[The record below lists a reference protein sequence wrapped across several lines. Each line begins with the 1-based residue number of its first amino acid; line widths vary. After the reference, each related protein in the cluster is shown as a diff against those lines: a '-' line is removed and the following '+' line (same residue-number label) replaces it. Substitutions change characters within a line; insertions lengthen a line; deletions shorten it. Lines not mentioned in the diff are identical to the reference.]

1 MALSL
6 GVNAISDLEIIK
18 NGFDFSYLLE
28 LVSGVI
34 PSLICITLHELSH
47 GLVAYS
53 LGDDTAKR
61 AGRLT
66 LNPLKHL
73 DPIGLLMMLTVH
85 FGYAKPVPVNMYKFK
100 NPKRDMAIT
109 ALAGPVSNV
118 LITVVFLLL
127 YGALYLPLQGGTIGS
142 YMLDMLQLTAYISM
156 GYAIFN
162 ILPIPPLDGSKVV
175 FSLLD
180 EGSYRKLM
188 QYERYGGLVL
198 MALVWT
204 GILGKP
210 LSAAIRWAYSE
221 LFPLAE
227 WAYNLVQ
234 TLFYQ

>member
-1 MALSL
+1 
-6 GVNAISDLEIIK
+6 VNTISDLEIIK
-18 NGFDFSYLLE
+18 NGFDFSYLLGI
-28 LVSGVI
+28 LRSVI

-73 DPIGLLMMLTVH
+73 DPIGLLMMVTVH
-85 FGYAKPVPVNMYKFK
+85 FGYAKPVPVNMNKFK

-118 LITVVFLLL
+118 VITLVFLLL
-127 YGALYLPLQGGTIGS
+127 YGLLYLPLQGGSVGEFI
-142 YMLDMLQLTAYISM
+142 LDMLDLTAYISI

-162 ILPIPPLDGSKVV
+162 ILPIPPLDGSKVL

-188 QYERYGGLVL
+188 CYERYGGLAL
-198 MALVWT
+198 MLLVWS
-204 GILGKP
+204 GVLGTP
-210 LSAAIRWAYSE
+210 LSAAIRWVY
-221 LFPLAE
+221 LHLLPLTQGAC
-227 WAYNLVQ
+227 NLVFK
-234 TLFYQ
+234 LFYQ